1 MTEARLEIRMSKKEK
16 DSLKICADECDISLS
31 DYIRKKIF
39 DDNCD
44 LKNHETLSYESPSGA
59 FHESLMGFTT
69 KAIEALIYEVLK
81 SQVGDDLAK
90 EKLAQARKSSQNS
103 LTKYGYKLAF
113 KKDE

>member
-1 MTEARLEIRMSKKEK
+1 MTEARLQIRMTEEEK
-16 DSLKICADECDISLS
+16 TQLKAYTDKCDISLS

-81 SQVGDDLAK
+81 SQVGNDLAK